1 MKHDLYKPS
10 KFDNCQC
17 EIRWE
22 NSGLRRPALYCTD
35 HNIYIKWL
43 SERDAFF
50 LIDELNLNEAPYLS
64 SRLKK
69 LRTQIRQ
76 RDQLL
81 EIKRRRE
88 LNKKLKR
95 QQSKMIRLEDLGL

>member
-1 MKHDLYKPS
+1 MKHDLYIPS

-22 NSGLRRPALYCTD
+22 NSGLRRPALYCRD
-35 HNIYIKWL
+35 HDIYIKWL

-50 LIDELNLNEAPYLS
+50 LIDNLKVPETPHSA

-69 LRTQIRQ
+69 LRSQVRR

-81 EIKRRRE
+81 AIKKRRD
-88 LNKKLKR
+88 LDKKLQR
-95 QQSKMIRLEDLGL
+95 QKIS

>member
-1 MKHDLYKPS
+1 MKHDLYKTNQ
-10 KFDNCQC
+10 FDNCQC

-35 HNIYIKWL
+35 HDIYIKWL

-50 LIDELNLNEAPYLS
+50 LIDELNLPENPYLA

-69 LRTQIRQ
+69 IRTLVKTQ
-76 RDQLL
+76 DKL
-81 EIKRRRE
+81 KTFRRRRD

-95 QQSKMIRLEDLGL
+95 SMADA

>member
-35 HNIYIKWL
+35 HDIYIKWL

-50 LIDELNLNEAPYLS
+50 LIDELNLPENPYLA

-69 LRTQIRQ
+69 IRTQVKTQ
-76 RDQLL
+76 DKL
-81 EIKRRRE
+81 KTFRRRRD

-95 QQSKMIRLEDLGL
+95 SMADA

>member
-22 NSGLRRPALYCTD
+22 NSGLRRPALYCSD

-50 LIDELNLNEAPYLS
+50 LIDELNLPENPYLA

-69 LRTQIRQ
+69 IRTQVKTQ
-76 RDQLL
+76 DKL
-81 EIKRRRE
+81 KTFRRRRD

-95 QQSKMIRLEDLGL
+95 SMADA